1 LKSLNLYK
9 VIEQTAVIP
18 LLIAENM

>member
-9 VIEQTAVIP
+9 VIEQSAVIP